1 MLLCIMKPLKARQI
15 NNANRMILQIV
26 DDNNLENY
34 DDFHNDGDGDLLK
47 GSGCNLF
54 DLTA

>member
-1 MLLCIMKPLKARQI
+1 M
-15 NNANRMILQIV
+15 NDANRMILETV
-26 DDNNLENY
+26 DENY
-34 DDFHNDGDGDLLK
+34 DDFNNDGDGDLLK

>member
-1 MLLCIMKPLKARQI
+1 MKQLKAKYLH
-15 NNANRMILQIV
+15 NANIMILQIV
-26 DDNNLENY
+26 DNTNLRNY
-34 DDFHNDGDGDLLK
+34 DDFNNDGAGDLLK